1 MKVLLTNSVFIY
13 FCFVFLFTKVE
24 YKSELLLLSNNK
36 ILYKLIVSNKAGIAP

>member
-13 FCFVFLFTKVE
+13 FSFVFLFIKVE

-36 ILYKLIVSNKAGIAP
+36 ILYE